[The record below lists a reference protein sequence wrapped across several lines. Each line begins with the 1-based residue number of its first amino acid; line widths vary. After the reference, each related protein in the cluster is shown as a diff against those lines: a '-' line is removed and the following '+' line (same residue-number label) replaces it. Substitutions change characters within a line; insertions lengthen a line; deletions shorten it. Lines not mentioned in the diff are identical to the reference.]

1 MTPVSLDPP
10 TTAASLDT
18 IHHAAQAISSFTST
32 FSHSLLADAAQAI
45 APSQPAGMDGS
56 LGRDVFTFLVAS
68 VVVVPFCKSLNIP
81 PVLGFLA
88 VGCAI
93 GPYGLQMFSNTET
106 DIELGDFGI
115 LFLLFNEGL
124 SLSPDRIKELGRFTG
139 LGVFQL
145 LISIGCLFLGSVL
158 GGPILIRY
166 IQEIGLPLDLK
177 ILAPIFENPVKAF
190 VIASAGAL
198 SSSAFVLPF
207 LKQKDWEERPEG
219 IAGLSI
225 LLLQDLA
232 VAPLLVVLPIL
243 AGAGPQSAAEL
254 TVLVFKA
261 TVGFG
266 AVLALGSYLLRFVF
280 DVVASARS
288 TETFVA
294 AALLVA
300 VGMGQVADVLG
311 LSASTG
317 AFAAGVLLAGNKY
330 RAQISA
336 DIKPFEGIL
345 LGIFFMTAGANLDP
359 AVVIQEWPTLL
370 AGILVFIAVKA
381 GIIFTAGPT
390 LGLTKGQAA
399 RVALT
404 LSGGGEFAFVLFQ
417 LAQELGVL
425 PTNLAKILTAS
436 VIISMSLTP
445 LLGELG
451 SFAANIIESKSVRS
465 DGLTLE
471 EEIKLFD
478 NIDLDKSG
486 KIDLDELR
494 EALVKLEFSYTC
506 IAEIFTSF
514 DTNGD
519 GLICRD
525 EWRVGVESGL
535 LAEACSRSGV
545 KSLSAAEAC
554 FTSDAIIICGFGEI
568 GQELY
573 TMLKSSKSRF
583 PSCSNVVCFDLNPS
597 RVLMGTMNGA
607 PVVYG
612 DGARIELLKAAG
624 VKNPKAAI
632 VTYASDDRR
641 LDATMRLRAS
651 LPEGTPIYV
660 YEGNSRIGQ
669 ELKEAGATE
678 IINETTET
686 SLRFAS
692 LLGACDTSDQMS
704 RLRRLSMD
712 HFAMQ
717 IPEPEVDSGIPG
729 LSEEAVFDLCEELGC
744 SKKDVDELHEM
755 FASVS
760 GEQDTIP
767 IADLKEFLMRQSSEG
782 PTDGEQLEACLR
794 LEDEDGEGTITFVE
808 FLRAAWNTECSAQ
821 L

>member
-1 MTPVSLDPP
+1 MSILG
-10 TTAASLDT
+10 LR
-18 IHHAAQAISSFTST
+18 
-32 FSHSLLADAAQAI
+32 
-45 APSQPAGMDGS
+45 AGW
-56 LGRDVFTFLVAS
+56 
-68 VVVVPFCKSLNIP
+68 
-81 PVLGFLA
+81 
-88 VGCAI
+88 
-93 GPYGLQMFSNTET
+93 
-106 DIELGDFGI
+106 
-115 LFLLFNEGL
+115 
-124 SLSPDRIKELGRFTG
+124 
-139 LGVFQL
+139 
-145 LISIGCLFLGSVL
+145 
-158 GGPILIRY
+158 PILIRY

-177 ILAPIFENPVKAF
+177 ILKPIFENPTKAF

-207 LKQKDWEERPEG
+207 LKQKGWEERPEG

-254 TVLVFKA
+254 SVLVFKA

-266 AVLALGSYLLRFVF
+266 AVLAAGSYLLRYVF

-345 LGIFFMTAGANLDP
+345 LGIFFITAGASLDP
-359 AVVIQEWPTLL
+359 AVCIQEWPTLL

-381 GIIFTAGPT
+381 GIIFTAGPS
-390 LGLTKGQAA
+390 LGLTKGEAA
-399 RVALT
+399 RVSLT

-425 PTNLAKILTAS
+425 PTSLAKILTAS

-451 SFAANIIESKSVRS
+451 SFAANIIESNDKSVRP
-465 DGLTLE
+465 DGLTLQ
-471 EEIKLFD
+471 EEIELFD
-478 NIDLDKSG
+478 NIDQDRSG

-494 EALVKLEFSYTC
+494 EALVTLEFSYTS

-525 EWRVGVESGL
+525 EWKVGVESGL
-535 LAEACSRSGV
+535 LAEACSRSEIE
-545 KSLSAAEAC
+545 SLTTDKC
-554 FTSDAIIICGFGEI
+554 FTPDAIIICGFGEI

-573 TMLKSSKSRF
+573 AMLKSSKSRF

-597 RVLMGTMNGA
+597 RVLMGTMDGA
-607 PVVYG
+607 PIVYG

-624 VKNPKAAI
+624 VKKPKAAI

-641 LDATMRLRAS
+641 LEATMRLRAS
-651 LPEGTPIYV
+651 LPPGTPIYV

-669 ELKEAGATE
+669 QLIEAGATE

-704 RLRRLSMD
+704 QLRRLSMD
-712 HFAMQ
+712 HFAM
-717 IPEPEVDSGIPG
+717 EVPASEEETVIPG
-729 LSEEAVFDLCEELGC
+729 LSAEAIFDLCEELGC
-744 SKKDVDELHEM
+744 SRKDIDELHEM
-755 FASVS
+755 FVSVS
-760 GEQDTIP
+760 GDTDTIP

-782 PTDGEQLEACLR
+782 PTDGEQFEACLR
-794 LEDEDGEGTITFVE
+794 LEDEDGEGMITFVE
-808 FLRAAWNTECSAQ
+808 FLRATWNEECKVV
-821 L
+821 

>member
-1 MTPVSLDPP
+1 
-10 TTAASLDT
+10 
-18 IHHAAQAISSFTST
+18 
-32 FSHSLLADAAQAI
+32 
-45 APSQPAGMDGS
+45 
-56 LGRDVFTFLVAS
+56 
-68 VVVVPFCKSLNIP
+68 
-81 PVLGFLA
+81 
-88 VGCAI
+88 
-93 GPYGLQMFSNTET
+93 
-106 DIELGDFGI
+106 
-115 LFLLFNEGL
+115 
-124 SLSPDRIKELGRFTG
+124 RIKELGRFTG

-166 IQEIGLPLDLK
+166 VQEIGLPLDVK

-190 VIASAGAL
+190 VIASAGAWA
-198 SSSAFVLPF
+198 SSAFVLPF
-207 LKQKDWEERPEG
+207 LKQKGWEERPEG

-254 TVLVFKA
+254 SVLVFKA
-261 TVGFG
+261 TIGFG
-266 AVLALGSYLLRFVF
+266 AVLALGSYLLRYVF
-280 DVVASARS
+280 DIVASARS

-359 AVVIQEWPTLL
+359 ALCIQEWPTLL

-381 GIIFTAGPT
+381 GIIF
-390 LGLTKGQAA
+390 
-399 RVALT
+399 
-404 LSGGGEFAFVLFQ
+404 
-417 LAQELGVL
+417 AQELGVL
-425 PTNLAKILTAS
+425 PNSLTKILTAS

-445 LLGELG
+445 VLGELG
-451 SFAANIIESKSVRS
+451 SFAANIIESKGVRS

-478 NIDLDKSG
+478 NIDIDKSG
-486 KIDLDELR
+486 MIDLDELR
-494 EALVKLEFSYTC
+494 EALVKLEFSYTS
-506 IAEIFTSF
+506 IAEIFASF
-514 DTNGD
+514 DVNGD

-535 LAEACSRSGV
+535 LAEACSRGSGE
-545 KSLSAAEAC
+545 SLPSVETC
-554 FTSDAIIICGFGEI
+554 FTPDAIIVCGFGEI

-573 TMLKSSKSRF
+573 TMLKSSKSRY

-624 VKNPKAAI
+624 VKKPRAAI

-641 LDATMRLRAS
+641 LDATMRLRAA

-660 YEGNSRIGQ
+660 YEGNSRIGK
-669 ELKEAGATE
+669 ELIDAGATD

-692 LLGACDTSDQMS
+692 LLGACDTSDEISQ
-704 RLRRLSMD
+704 LRRLSMD
-712 HFAMQ
+712 HVAM
-717 IPEPEVDSGIPG
+717 EVPMDEKESGIPG
-729 LSEEAVFDLCEELGC
+729 LSEEAVFDMCEELGC
-744 SKKDVDELHEM
+744 SRKDVSDLYEQ
-755 FASVS
+755 FVSVA
-760 GEQDTIP
+760 GDQDTIP
-767 IADLKEFLMRQSSEG
+767 IADLKDFLMRQASKG
-782 PTDGEQLEACLR
+782 PTDGEQLESCLR
-794 LEDEDGEGTITFVE
+794 LEDEDGGGTITFVE
-808 FLRAAWNTECSAQ
+808 FLRATWNAECSAF